1 MEEPKVEKKRV
12 GRPPKKGGKKDP
24 NRPKKKQGGQPGN
37 KGNPY
42 PDMPQRKPY
51 AELQTEEQKSRL
63 ENKVLIQDSHS
74 PIMDA
79 ITLQEMADI
88 VNTDAAERK
97 RTRYA
102 NFLLAVKR
110 ISFGVNIKDVNDMR
124 NRFYQYVQLCALTDM
139 KLGNMN
145 AYSAMGILAPS
156 AWAWKNGGAGSTPE
170 RKALIEEVDSICSGS
185 REIYAQDS
193 QINPVLAI
201 FYHKNY
207 DGLRDIQS
215 HEVAPMDL
223 LGDKQTPEQ
232 IAEKYKD
239 IIED

>member
-1 MEEPKVEKKRV
+1 MSTP
-12 GRPPKKGGKKDP
+12 KKDP
-24 NRPKKKQGGQPGN
+24 NRPIKLKKDGTPDHRRN
-37 KGNPY
+37 NTGNPNIR
-42 PDMPQRKPY
+42 DIRHN
-51 AELQTEEQKSRL
+51 ELVAIQTQEQKDRF

-88 VNTDAAERK
+88 VNTDAAEKK

-110 ISFGVNIKDVNDMR
+110 VSFGVDIKNVEDMR

-145 AYSAMGILAPS
+145 AYSAMGISQAQ
-156 AWAWKNGGAGSTPE
+156 AWQWKAGANGSTPE

-239 IIED
+239 IIDD

>member
-1 MEEPKVEKKRV
+1 MSENKSVKPKTKRK
-12 GRPPKKGGKKDP
+12 RPD
-24 NRPKKKQGGQPGN
+24 N
-37 KGNPY
+37 KNL
-42 PDMPQRKPY
+42 PQNKSY
-51 AELQTEEQKSRL
+51 AELQTPEQKARL
-63 ENKVLIQDSHS
+63 ENVVLIQDSHS

-88 VNTDAAERK
+88 VNADASEHK

-110 ISFGVNIKDVNDMR
+110 IAFGVDIKNVSDMR

-145 AYSAMGILAPS
+145 AYSAMGILAQH
-156 AWAWKNGGAGSTPE
+156 AFMWKSGGCGSTPE

-207 DGLRDIQS
+207 DGLRDISS
-215 HEVAPMDL
+215 HEIAPMDL
-223 LGDKQTPEQ
+223 LGDKQTPDQ

-239 IIED
+239 IIDE